1 SEVHV
6 VPTTTIAV
14 GLATMVCFDA
24 EGEPEEVVE
33 EMREVAD
40 ALSSA
45 EITRSVRGAKVGD
58 RAVPQGAYM
67 GFLDG
72 ELFAVEDTV
81 GKTALKLAEKMLE
94 EANVLTLLRGDG
106 LDDEM
111 LHEIVDSIR
120 ELDEAVEVEI
130 RDGGQP
136 LYPLQMVAE

>member
-1 SEVHV
+1 V
-6 VPTTTIAV
+6 TGFV
-14 GLATMVCFDA
+14 GD
-24 EGEPEEVVE
+24 
-33 EMREVAD
+33 
-40 ALSSA
+40 
-45 EITRSVRGAKVGD
+45 AKVGD